1 MKALALSALA
11 VVVGAGAVFLLL
23 PSPKATATPPSP
35 FQKADQA
42 YSSGKV
48 EAAIEAY
55 QAFEEQ
61 NQDSPDAQTQDAV
74 SSARIRLAYAY
85 AKKDDFQAAK
95 AILKKAEENHKGT
108 DKFDPESGSIPD
120 QASYQAAICDL
131 NIEQSKGIKA
141 LKAHIDKYPDSPTVY
156 SALKRLQRILSP
168 ADFAKIQDRV
178 DRRAAERADKARLA
192 ESMCGPLAVAELLR
206 LVGKEVPSETKLV
219 EWCGTTAVG
228 THLAGMKRAL
238 QHCEVPAFAY
248 QLNHADF
255 KSMPLPALWLRG
267 EHYLVIRARNDQ
279 DLDIYDPL
287 DRSTR
292 REPMPEADSQFLA
305 TVLTLTKLELPEG
318 N

>member
-1 MKALALSALA
+1 MKALALSTLA
-11 VVVGAGAVFLLL
+11 VVVGAGAVFVLL
-23 PSPKATATPPSP
+23 PSPKSTTTPPSP
-35 FQKADQA
+35 FLEADRA
-42 YSSGKV
+42 YATGKV
-48 EAAIEAY
+48 DAAIEAY
-55 QAFEEQ
+55 AAFEEQ
-61 NQDSPDAQTQDAV
+61 NQNSPDAQTQDAV
-74 SSARIRLAYAY
+74 SSARIKRAYAY
-85 AKKDDFQAAK
+85 AKNDDFQAAK

-131 NIEQSKGIKA
+131 NIEQSQGIKA
-141 LKAHIDKYPDSPTVY
+141 LKAHIEKYPDSPTVY
-156 SALKRLQRILSP
+156 SALKRLQRVMP
-168 ADFAKIQDRV
+168 AADFAKIQDRV
-178 DRRAAERADKARLA
+178 DRRVAERADKARLA

-238 QHCEVPAFAY
+238 QHCEVPTYPY
-248 QLNHADF
+248 QLNHTDF

-279 DLDIYDPL
+279 GLDLYDPL

-292 REPMPEADSQFLA
+292 QEPMPEADSQFLA
-305 TVLTLTKLELPEG
+305 TVLTVQKLSLPEG